1 MLVLIYKSGITL
13 EDQKL
18 INYWTEVSASK
29 DFDLQLVPWNK
40 SVILRNCI
48 VVILVH
54 TFSSFGSS
62 QIGYLNIVGLFHQ
75 RISSTAIFT
84 FVLENNL
91 WQILHSLVNYW
102 QKYQRIF
109 STLYCIVSR
118 ILCEIFHPKCEIKHT
133 FVWFISHSIHQN

>member
-1 MLVLIYKSGITL
+1 MEGITL

-18 INYWTEVSASK
+18 IKYLTEISASK
-29 DFDLQLVPWNK
+29 DFNLQLVRWNK
-40 SVILRNCI
+40 AVILRNCI
-48 VVILVH
+48 VVILLH
-54 TFSSFGSS
+54 TFFNFWLEPNRSPD
-62 QIGYLNIVGLFHQ
+62 IIGLFHQ

>member
-1 MLVLIYKSGITL
+1 MEGITL

-18 INYWTEVSASK
+18 IKYLTEISASK
-29 DFDLQLVPWNK
+29 DFNLQLVRWNK
-40 SVILRNCI
+40 AVILRNCI
-48 VVILVH
+48 VVILLH
-54 TFSSFGSS
+54 TFFNFWLEPNRSPD
-62 QIGYLNIVGLFHQ
+62 IVGLFHQ

-109 STLYCIVSR
+109 STLYCLVSR
-118 ILCEIFHPKCEIKHT
+118 IVCEIFHPKCEIKHT
-133 FVWFISHSIHQN
+133 FVWFISHSIHEN